1 MYVLIFLELISQ
13 KGDSERH
20 LLGHVTGVWTPLGE
34 SASFPQQ
41 MHHFASHQLCLRV
54 LHIFSSLVVIVFH
67 YNHPPQVC
75 SGMAS

>member
-1 MYVLIFLELISQ
+1 MNRTVTNVCVQMYVLIFLELISQ

-54 LHIFSSLVVIVFH
+54 LHIFSSLVVI
-67 YNHPPQVC
+67 C
-75 SGMAS
+75 LSL